1 VLSAMKRTLEERGL
15 CARGE
20 RVLVAVSGGPDST
33 ALLHGLRALAGRLGL
48 EIEAATVDHGL
59 RAEAAKEAAAV
70 AAWCQT
76 LDVPCTC
83 LRVDVKGRRGP
94 HVSWQ
99 DAARRARL
107 EALDALA
114 EARGCAR
121 VALGHTADDQ
131 AETVLF
137 RILRGT
143 GVAGLAGIPYRRGRL
158 VRPLLDVRR
167 GEVLRYL
174 RRRGLSWIDDPSN
187 ADRRFARAR
196 IRHEWLP
203 ALARENPRVV
213 EALLA
218 LAADA
223 RGGTTAAAPGLSRGA
238 AATVARLV
246 ARGAGTRMV
255 SIAGGEQI
263 EVSYGRVTRRPRA
276 APPPPP
282 PATEPVIAIA
292 GSGTYTLGTGRAL
305 EVRFGAGAAPPEAFD
320 LEALALPL
328 GLRAPRPG
336 DRMRPRGGRGT
347 RKLSDLF
354 IDAKVPRATR
364 AGTPILVAGDGT
376 ILFVPG
382 LRPADA
388 GRPVIRTRRWIQVWP
403 R

>member
-1 VLSAMKRTLEERGL
+1 MRRTIEERGL
-15 CARGE
+15 CAPGE

-33 ALLHGLRALAGRLGL
+33 ALLHGLRALAGRLGV

-59 RAEAAKEAAAV
+59 RAEAAAEGAAV

-76 LDVPCTC
+76 LAVPCTC
-83 LRVDVKGRRGP
+83 LVVDVKGRRGP

-107 EALDALA
+107 EALEALA
-114 EARGCAR
+114 EERGCAR

-143 GVAGLAGIPYRRGRL
+143 GVRGLAGIPHCRGRL
-158 VRPLLDVRR
+158 IRPLLDVRR
-167 GEVLRYL
+167 EEVLRYL

-196 IRHEWLP
+196 IRHDWLP

-223 RGGTTAAAPGLSRGA
+223 RGGEARRGGPGLSRGA
-238 AATVARLV
+238 AATVARL
-246 ARGAGTRMV
+246 ASRGAGTRTV
-255 SIAGGEQI
+255 SIAGGELI
-263 EVSYGRVTRRPRA
+263 EVSYGRVTRRVPSAPRSPA
-276 APPPPP
+276 A
-282 PATEPVIAIA
+282 TDPVIEIA
-292 GSGTYTLGTGRAL
+292 GGGTYTLGTGRAL
-305 EVRFGAGAAPPEAFD
+305 EIVFGVGAPPAEAFD
-320 LEALALPL
+320 LERLVLPL
-328 GLRAPRPG
+328 GVRAPRPG
-336 DRMRPRGGRGT
+336 DRMRPRGGRGS

-354 IDAKVPRATR
+354 IDAKVPRPVR

-382 LRPADA
+382 LRLSEI
-388 GRPVIRTRRWIQVWP
+388 GRPVIGTHRWIQVRP

>member
-1 VLSAMKRTLEERGL
+1 
-15 CARGE
+15 
-20 RVLVAVSGGPDST
+20 
-33 ALLHGLRALAGRLGL
+33 
-48 EIEAATVDHGL
+48 
-59 RAEAAKEAAAV
+59 
-70 AAWCQT
+70 
-76 LDVPCTC
+76 
-83 LRVDVKGRRGP
+83 
-94 HVSWQ
+94 
-99 DAARRARL
+99 
-107 EALDALA
+107 
-114 EARGCAR
+114 
-121 VALGHTADDQ
+121 
-131 AETVLF
+131 
-137 RILRGT
+137 
-143 GVAGLAGIPYRRGRL
+143 

-223 RGGTTAAAPGLSRGA
+223 RGAPRAAGPGLSRGA
-238 AATVARLV
+238 AATVARLI
-246 ARGAGTRMV
+246 AHGAGTRTV

-263 EVSYGRVTRRPRA
+263 EVSYGRVTRGPRA
-276 APPPPP
+276 ASRPRPV
-282 PATEPVIAIA
+282 TEAVIEIA

-305 EVRFGAGAAPPEAFD
+305 EVHFGDGVAPPEAFD
-320 LEALALPL
+320 LEGLVQPL

-336 DRMRPRGGRGT
+336 DRMRPRGGRGS

-354 IDAKVPRATR
+354 IDAKVPRTSR

-382 LRPADA
+382 LRPAEA
-388 GRPVIRTRRWIQVWP
+388 GRPVIRTRRWIQVWA